1 MSKETE
7 NTELSTGKALHIGS
21 VRCSDCVFYD
31 KRTKTTGSCNR
42 FLKTF
47 FHYKTGKWTKSLN
60 VMVRSTWKCDDF
72 VHYA

>member
-1 MSKETE
+1 MEKEFNLQEHKT
-7 NTELSTGKALHIGS
+7 KALNMDN

-72 VHYA
+72 VHYT